1 LLVDSEEA
9 IARLGR
15 RLHSSVKEAGLTNHV
30 ITETLCKIGITSRR
44 RSGWLGAAASD
55 DAVK

>member
-1 LLVDSEEA
+1 VDSEEA